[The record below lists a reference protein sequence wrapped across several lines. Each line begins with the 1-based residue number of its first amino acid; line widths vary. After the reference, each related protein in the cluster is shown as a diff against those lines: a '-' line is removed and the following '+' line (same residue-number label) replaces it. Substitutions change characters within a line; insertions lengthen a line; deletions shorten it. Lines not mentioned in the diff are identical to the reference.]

1 MCAVWELQ
9 GSYECVVLPKHVW
22 NAEVL
27 SETLDTG
34 MTNMDQIAHTPRDG
48 YINTNIS
55 ESLTG
60 NVTVHKYTKYGAC
73 PVLRTPQDITSLLLP
88 PSIVSW
94 SDTSVGTCDFVFVG

>member
-1 MCAVWELQ
+1 MI
-9 GSYECVVLPKHVW
+9 ECVVLPKHVW

-60 NVTVHKYTKYGAC
+60 NVTDCTN
-73 PVLRTPQDITSLLLP
+73 TPNMGPAL
-88 PSIVSW
+88 
-94 SDTSVGTCDFVFVG
+94 F